1 MPPRPM
7 VARYVLV
14 ALRNLE
20 ARARL
25 EGQRGQHSPDLAMEH
40 LDWLLTE
47 AGGHGLAT
55 LRLTWPD
62 KDLER
67 RDDAIIRLR
76 DVDSMPFQA
85 IATTLGL
92 ERSATI
98 KAYYSVKEKL
108 SRL

>member
-20 ARARL
+20 AKARL
-25 EGQRGQHSPDLAMEH
+25 EAQRGQHSDLAMEH
-40 LDWLLTE
+40 LDWLLNE